1 MNSLLKEFIEIYIS
15 ISAKN
20 FLNILFEKIK
30 IVKPI
35 KFLITIGL
43 ENIIPKEINNIEK
56 INNINS
62 IILNLNLNN
71 KDIENKKIIRNDIGN
86 VPI

>member
-1 MNSLLKEFIEIYIS
+1 M
-15 ISAKN
+15 
-20 FLNILFEKIK
+20 
-30 IVKPI
+30 
-35 KFLITIGL
+35 KFLTTIAL
-43 ENIIPKEINNIEK
+43 EKKIPKKINNIEK

-71 KDIENKKIIRNDIGN
+71 KDIENKKITKNDIGN